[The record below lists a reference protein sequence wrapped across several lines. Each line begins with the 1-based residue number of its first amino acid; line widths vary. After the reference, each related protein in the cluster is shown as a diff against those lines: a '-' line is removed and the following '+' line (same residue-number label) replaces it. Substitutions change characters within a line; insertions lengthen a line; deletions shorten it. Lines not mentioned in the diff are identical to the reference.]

1 MAAEFP
7 GWMTAYQA
15 AKHLGLDYATV
26 RTLANAGVF
35 TKGQFSVSEVRP
47 PIYLRIVE
55 LDAFKLG
62 GVPAVVPLKAEYAR
76 SLREAAEAVA
86 ATPAGA

>member
-15 AKHLGLDYATV
+15 AKHLGMDYATV

-35 TKGQFSVSEVRP
+35 TKGQFSASEKRP
-47 PIYLRIVE
+47 PIYLRVVE
-55 LDAFKLG
+55 LDAFRSG

-76 SLREAAEAVA
+76 TQRTAVA
-86 ATPAGA
+86 ATEAPAGA